1 MPKVKTFLVAAL
13 IVAVP
18 TVALCGFG
26 YIAWRSGKIPIKAAQ
41 AIVMSYIRNNANDPD
56 AMEVVAWG
64 VPKQHKTGNISI
76 DLKYRISNPMLGKIL
91 HLRRFWIKDREVI
104 ETYPLEE
111 DLGPMNNFAR
121 NGREW
126 ELSEGSKPGSSTYD
140 RAMKEFWDDGDD
152 RGHKVKKD

>member
-1 MPKVKTFLVAAL
+1 
-13 IVAVP
+13 
-18 TVALCGFG
+18 CGIG
-26 YIAWRSGKIPIKAAQ
+26 YIIAWRSGKIPTKAAKASDRDYQ

-126 ELSEGSKPGSSTYD
+126 ELSEGSKQGSSTYD
-140 RAMKEFWDDGDD
+140 RAMKEFSDDGE
-152 RGHKVKKD
+152 